1 MAKAARRKPMSE
13 INVVPYI
20 DVMLV
25 LLVIFMVTAPL
36 MTQGI
41 KVELPAADSEAI
53 EVSDPDDFLVV
64 SIDAED
70 DISLI
75 FGRRKRR
82 CVARSDGIADRKK
95 VVTAQPSIKVLIEG
109 DQAVTYGYVMSAMDR
124 LKNAGIEDV
133 GAGHATEDVG
143 VSDASISDLADDFAL
158 VFAWSGAW
166 VVASQLGV
174 AASQVASIEHSILRQ
189 GWSMWRLNPNRQR
202 RRNLNRPRK
211 SANRSRKRYRF

>member
-1 MAKAARRKPMSE
+1 MAKVARRKPMSE

-64 SIDAED
+64 SIDAEGRYFLN
-70 DISLI
+70 IGEKETAMSLEAMALQAA
-75 FGRRKRR
+75 K
-82 CVARSDGIADRKK
+82 VAG
-95 VVTAQPSIKVLIEG
+95 AQPSIKVLIEG

-133 GAGHATEDVG
+133 GLVTQPRSSE
-143 VSDASISDLADDFAL
+143 SI
-158 VFAWSGAW
+158 
-166 VVASQLGV
+166 
-174 AASQVASIEHSILRQ
+174 
-189 GWSMWRLNPNRQR
+189 
-202 RRNLNRPRK
+202 
-211 SANRSRKRYRF
+211 

>member
-1 MAKAARRKPMSE
+1 MAKVARRKPMSE

-64 SIDAED
+64 SIDAE
-70 DISLI
+70 
-75 FGRRKRR
+75 GRYFLNMGEKET
-82 CVARSDGIADRKK
+82 AMSPEAMALQAAK
-95 VVTAQPSIKVLIEG
+95 VVGAQPSIKVLIEG

-133 GAGHATEDVG
+133 GLVTQPRSSE
-143 VSDASISDLADDFAL
+143 SI
-158 VFAWSGAW
+158 
-166 VVASQLGV
+166 
-174 AASQVASIEHSILRQ
+174 
-189 GWSMWRLNPNRQR
+189 
-202 RRNLNRPRK
+202 
-211 SANRSRKRYRF
+211 